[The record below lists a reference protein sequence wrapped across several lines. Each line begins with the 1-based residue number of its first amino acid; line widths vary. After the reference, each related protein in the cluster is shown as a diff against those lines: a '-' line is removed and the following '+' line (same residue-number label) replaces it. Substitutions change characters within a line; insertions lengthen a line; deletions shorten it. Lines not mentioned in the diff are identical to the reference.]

1 MSMYSYSNHIV
12 EYITISNILSTSSL
26 NWGTSNENLNTYFMF
41 GLKLSDT
48 TLPNSLTLIRG

>member
-1 MSMYSYSNHIV
+1 MYSYSNHIV